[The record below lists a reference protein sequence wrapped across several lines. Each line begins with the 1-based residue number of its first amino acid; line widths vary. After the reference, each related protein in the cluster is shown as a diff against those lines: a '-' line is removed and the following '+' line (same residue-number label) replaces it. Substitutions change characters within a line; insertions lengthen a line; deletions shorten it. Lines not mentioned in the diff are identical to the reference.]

1 MSSKNK
7 TAETAETTG
16 KRTLRQV
23 KRSIMRKVRLTGE
36 VSALSLKGLMPEVN
50 PQSRGGFIASAFR
63 QLVREGRLIEA
74 GFQDPNKD
82 TGHKVN
88 VYLSA

>member
-7 TAETAETTG
+7 TTETTG
-16 KRTLRQV
+16 KRILRQI
-23 KRSIMRKVRLTGE
+23 KRSIMRKASQTGE
-36 VSALSLKGLMPEVN
+36 VSALSLKGLMPEAN
-50 PQSRGGFIASAFR
+50 PQSRGAFIASAFR
-63 QLVREGRLIEA
+63 QLVREGRLIKA